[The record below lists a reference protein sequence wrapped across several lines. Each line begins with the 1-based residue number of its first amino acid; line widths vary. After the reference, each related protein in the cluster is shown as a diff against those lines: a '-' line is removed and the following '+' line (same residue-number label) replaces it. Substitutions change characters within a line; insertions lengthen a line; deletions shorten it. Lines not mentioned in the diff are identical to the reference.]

1 MSLSYP
7 CLNGDS
13 KLFVPSTKYGFT
25 ATEPPVGTVFE
36 FEGDLYIRLVMN
48 LGFRSYP
55 PEKNVWHMDEKR
67 PCFFDGAQSMDQYV
81 WELLV

>member
-25 ATEPPVGTVFE
+25 KDSPALGSVFE
-36 FEGDLYIRLVMN
+36 FEGDLYIRVK
-48 LGFRSYP
+48 LGLCQER
-55 PEKNVWHMDEKR
+55 NVWHINEER
-67 PCFFDGAQSMDQYV
+67 LCFFGGAQPKNEYIH
-81 WELLV
+81 ELLT